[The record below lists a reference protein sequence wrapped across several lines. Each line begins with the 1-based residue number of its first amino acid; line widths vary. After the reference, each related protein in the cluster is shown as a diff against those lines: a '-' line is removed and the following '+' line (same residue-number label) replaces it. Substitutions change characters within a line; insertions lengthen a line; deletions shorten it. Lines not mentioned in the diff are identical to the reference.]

1 MKLGVWI
8 SLAFALPG
16 VVSPGAAWAKDG
28 EGKAPVPPA
37 ECEALVRYDREMVLP
52 GYILPTKA
60 GPRTC
65 IPFTSSLRKPPPGY
79 QGDYYVDE
87 FTDEKLRAR
96 WVACDK
102 DEACHKRVFDQVKK
116 RRPPNG
122 EYNKHGERDRF
133 LIGKINEAGG
143 ATDLSE
149 VRRPAYFARAPYAE
163 PFAAVDADTSI
174 AEFTVPVE
182 AYEKLHRGMEGNW
195 RIRGWYIRGKG
206 IVGPDGTR
214 QRALVISSG
223 GGGDRITAI
232 DDPRDLHYTFGKD
245 GETIPNDDWPSETTG
260 FQGMRHWRELWRKLH
275 DAGYDVLALD
285 RRGIGISGGYSDTN
299 TLQQGRDLLTVVES
313 LRSGEGMRAL
323 SATGELTAGRAA
335 AEALRGGPTGDGLPV
350 FFLGSSRGTM
360 SGGWAMAMNFDRA
373 CTYDQAEITC
383 EEPRRDPSIKG
394 AMLLAEYTS
403 GTGYVPAETTPKDDG
418 RGPGKDRELF
428 IGGIEAEHNIVFFP
442 SSGILS
448 SMSRWPSVFLA
459 RGLWCYA
466 DSLEGSM
473 DSYSRVDGPKE
484 LVVVRGPHAF
494 TTWPEEEKARVI
506 DRMIEYGKAAVFGY
520 REIPGARKWSD
531 MKELVATSSDV
542 WEPSTRP
549 TLVK

>member
-1 MKLGVWI
+1 MRLGGLI
-8 SLAFALPG
+8 SLALTLSCAML
-16 VVSPGAAWAKDG
+16 PGAAFAQ
-28 EGKAPVPPA
+28 EGKGMPPVPPA
-37 ECEALVRYDREMVLP
+37 ECRTMVHFDRELVLP

-65 IPFTSSLRKPPPGY
+65 IPFTSSLHKPPAGY

-96 WVACDK
+96 WEACDK
-102 DEACHKRVFDQVKK
+102 DKECHKRVFDQVKK

-122 EYNKHGERDRF
+122 EYNKFDPRDRF
-133 LIGKINEAGG
+133 LIGKIDEAGG
-143 ATDLSE
+143 ATDLSQI
-149 VRRPAYFARAPYAE
+149 RRPAFYAREPYGEAFASVE
-163 PFAAVDADTSI
+163 ADTSI

-182 AYEKLHRGMEGNW
+182 AHEKRHRGMEGNW

-206 IVGPDGTR
+206 IVGPEGTR
-214 QRALVISSG
+214 KRALVISSG

-232 DDPRDLHYTFGKD
+232 DDPRDVHYTIGKD
-245 GETIPNDDWPSETTG
+245 GETIPNDDWPSERTG

-299 TLQQGRDLLTVVES
+299 TLQQGRDLLSVVES

-323 SATGELTAGRAA
+323 SPTGKLTAGRQA
-335 AEALRGGPTGDGLPV
+335 AESLLGGPTGEGLPIL
-350 FFLGSSRGTM
+350 FLGSSRGTM
-360 SGGWAMAMNFDRA
+360 SSGWAMAMNFDRA
-373 CTYDQAEITC
+373 CSYDEPEIKC
-383 EEPRRDPSIKG
+383 EAPRKDPTIKG
-394 AMLLAEYTS
+394 AMLMAEYTS
-403 GTGYVPAETTPKDDG
+403 GTGYVPAETTKKDDG
-418 RGPGKDRELF
+418 RGPGKDRDLF
-428 IGGIEAEHNIVFFP
+428 VGGIEAEHNIVFFP
-442 SSGILS
+442 SSAILS
-448 SMSRWPSVFLA
+448 SMSHWPSVFLA

-473 DSYSRVDGPKE
+473 DSYSRVNGPKE
-484 LVVVRGPHAF
+484 LMVVRGPHAF
-494 TTWPEEEKARVI
+494 SVWPQEEKVRLV

-520 REIPGARKWSD
+520 RDIPGARKWSD

-542 WEPSTRP
+542 WEPSTKP
-549 TLVK
+549 TQVN